1 MVLFKTRTQLINEA
15 ASKLRIRALGQ
26 PLEAEYSATI
36 DDKIDALV
44 EQLASERIAE
54 IPDIDEIPI
63 ERFDPLAC
71 LLANRCAPDFGQ
83 DYDYQKEIYHKA
95 LLKKIV
101 SGESTREVLESEYF

>member
-36 DDKIDALV
+36 DDK
-44 EQLASERIAE
+44 IAE